1 MNREIETKIIPPP
14 NIIQL
19 RNIIVNFAV
28 GLALPVHDILEK

>member
-1 MNREIETKIIPPP
+1 MNREIETKIIPP